1 MEVELA
7 QSIKAGDQVDL
18 ESRAKAKSSYVV
30 TVAKQY
36 QNQGL
41 TLPDLI
47 NKDNLGL
54 IKTAKRFNETRGFNL
69 RSGARYEFESRF
81 WRTKYYCE

>member
-30 TVAKQY
+30 TVAKQ
-36 QNQGL
+36 
-41 TLPDLI
+41 
-47 NKDNLGL
+47 
-54 IKTAKRFNETRGFNL
+54 
-69 RSGARYEFESRF
+69 
-81 WRTKYYCE
+81 